1 VLPLEYKTVSLG
13 LEIEPRK
20 IDLLWVALSIGLA
33 ILTWVYAVREDYA
46 PIWLYILLDLQCAIV
61 FAIRY
66 PARRSTKRPLEIFVT
81 LLSLNYYFA
90 FQPEPI
96 GSPELAAA
104 GGIISAIG
112 ASLAILS
119 IYCLGRSFAILPALR
134 HIQTSGMYRVV
145 RHPIYLSYMV
155 MALGTVLRHL
165 TIYNAAVAIIGIALM
180 IWRINFEERL
190 LEENQ
195 TYRDY
200 AKAVPYRLIPGVY

>member
-1 VLPLEYKTVSLG
+1 VLLEYKSVPLG

-20 IDLLWVALSIGLA
+20 IDLLWVALSISLA
-33 ILTWVYAVREDYA
+33 VFTWGYAVREDYA
-46 PIWLYILLDLQCAIV
+46 PIWLYILLDIQCAIA

-81 LLSLNYYFA
+81 LLSLNYFFA

-112 ASLAILS
+112 ASLAIFS
-119 IYCLGRSFAILPALR
+119 IYCLGRSFAILPSLR
-134 HIQTSGMYRVV
+134 HIQTSGMYRLV

-155 MALGTVLRHL
+155 MALGTVVRHL
-165 TIYNAAVAIIGIALM
+165 TGYNLLVAVIGIALM

-190 LEENQ
+190 LGQNQ

-200 AKAVPYRLIPGVY
+200 LKAVRYRLIPGVY